1 MAEDTQGMDPV
12 AWLNRDDVRT
22 EFALEDGGVITS
34 SEIVD
39 RMCMAYEN
47 TKDISGPRGPWDAIV
62 SVAYALASGDPGY
75 AGPHL
80 SESSLKSLA
89 NRTAHDDGERERYKA
104 RLEQDA
110 SEDYPLSEILRD
122 NYAYRN
128 WHAVAWLVAREGWE
142 ASQRL

>member
-1 MAEDTQGMDPV
+1 MAEDAQGIDPV

-22 EFALEDGGVITS
+22 EFALEDGGTITS
-34 SEIVD
+34 SEIVE
-39 RMCMAYEN
+39 RMRMAYECS
-47 TKDISGPRGPWDAIV
+47 KDFSGPVSAID
-62 SVAYALASGDPGY
+62 SVAHALASGDPGY

-80 SESSLKSLA
+80 SESSIKSLA

-110 SEDYPLSEILRD
+110 SEEYPLSEILRD

-142 ASQRL
+142 AAQNL

>member
-1 MAEDTQGMDPV
+1 MAEDVQGIDPV

-22 EFALEDGGVITS
+22 EFALEDGGTITS
-34 SEIVD
+34 SEIVE
-39 RMCMAYEN
+39 RMRMAYECS
-47 TKDISGPRGPWDAIV
+47 KDFSGPVSAID

-75 AGPHL
+75 TGPHL
-80 SESSLKSLA
+80 SESAVKALA

-110 SEDYPLSEILRD
+110 SEEYPLSEILRD

-142 ASQRL
+142 AAQNL